1 MSAAFSLLSA
11 LAVLLAL
18 AFVLWPMLR
27 RERSAA
33 ATRTQLLRE
42 QLDALKSAHASGL
55 VNDEDFARRRDAL
68 SAEALAVIDAPATG
82 SGRPKSAVITSALL
96 ALLIPIAAY
105 LVYDRIGTPNALA
118 FEGVVAP
125 TAAGGHA
132 TGGDAATQAP
142 DLAKAAESLK
152 QKLQANPEDGEG
164 WALLARTY
172 RAIEDFG
179 AADAAFDKAR
189 ALLPPDPILLVE
201 AAEAKGLAGNP
212 RTLVGVPEGLIDDA
226 LKLEA
231 ENQNALFLK
240 GLARMQAGDAA
251 AAIVQ
256 WDKLLPLLEPGS
268 DAAGAVRMQ
277 INSAREQLGMPP
289 IDAPVAAAG
298 AAPADDP
305 HAGHDHPAPAA
316 AAPAGPKAPGIDVS
330 VSVAPA
336 IAGQVG
342 PNDVLFVFARAES
355 GPPAPLAI
363 QRLPAAALPVA
374 VRLDETMGMIQGMSL
389 ATFEKV
395 IIGARVSKSG
405 NATPQP
411 GDLEGLS
418 AAIAW
423 RDAGRVEIV
432 IDKVR

>member
-1 MSAAFSLLSA
+1 MSAAFPWLSA
-11 LAVLLAL
+11 LAVLLAV
-18 AFVLWPMLR
+18 FVVVWPMLR

-55 VNDEDFARRRDAL
+55 VSDEDFARRREAL
-68 SAEALAVIDAPATG
+68 SAEALAVIDAPAAVAA
-82 SGRPKSAVITSALL
+82 RPKSAVIASLL
-96 ALLIPIAAY
+96 LVLVVPVVTY
-105 LVYDRIGTPNALA
+105 LVYERIGTPHAMA

-125 TAAGGHA
+125 AAGGHG
-132 TGGDAATQAP
+132 GGDASTQAP
-142 DLAKAAESLK
+142 DLAKAADSLK
-152 QKLQANPEDGEG
+152 AKLEANPDDGEG

-172 RAIEDFG
+172 RAIENFA

-189 ALLPPDPILLVE
+189 ALLPPDAILLVQ

-212 RTLVGVPEGLIDDA
+212 RTLVGVPESLVDEA

-231 ENQNALFLK
+231 DNPNALFLK
-240 GLARMQAGDAA
+240 GLARMQGGDAA

-256 WDKLLPLLEPGS
+256 WEKLLPLLEPGS
-268 DAAGAVRMQ
+268 DAATAVAMQ
-277 INSAREQLGMPP
+277 INSAREQLGMPAMAVP
-289 IDAPVAAAG
+289 AAAS
-298 AAPADDP
+298 AADP
-305 HAGHDHPAPAA
+305 HAGQSHPPV
-316 AAPAGPKAPGIDVS
+316 PTEPSGPKAAGIDVS
-330 VSVAPA
+330 VSIAPA
-336 IAGQVG
+336 LAKQIG
-342 PNDVLFVFARAES
+342 PNDVLYVYARADA

-363 QRLPAAALPVA
+363 QRLPALALPVA
-374 VRLDETMGMIQGMSL
+374 VRLDETMGMVQGLSL

-395 IIGARVSKSG
+395 VIGARVSKSG

-411 GDLEGLS
+411 GDFEGLS

-423 RDAGRVEIV
+423 REAGRIEIV